1 MIRLQG
7 VSKSFSGQYAVQDLS
22 LDIAS
27 GEFCCLI
34 GPSGCGKTTTLKMIN
49 RMIEPTQGEISIG
62 GQRASDFKPHDLR
75 RRIGY
80 VIQSIGLF
88 PHMNVLENI
97 CVVPRLLKWDQ
108 GQARSRAFAL
118 LELFGLDPKA
128 FSGKKPQEL
137 SGGQAQRIGVA
148 RALAADPE
156 ILLMDEPF
164 GAVDPIVRTNL
175 QQQFISIQKELQK
188 TIVFVTHDVDEA
200 VRLGSRI
207 ALIKEGRLLQADA
220 PEEILARPRDGFVRD
235 FMGSDRAL
243 KRMSKL
249 TIREIYRRAHGVS
262 QEAAD
267 MDLQRVSSAEE
278 PGDGRPRLWVVTGDG
293 QLLAGKRAGGEQARQ
308 PGSSMLAPWP
318 EEGVLFPETD
328 LRSALARFMEQRTDC
343 LPVVDEA
350 HRLLGEV
357 HLEQLLGV

>member
-7 VSKSFSGQYAVQDLS
+7 VSKSFNGQYAVQDLS
-22 LDIAS
+22 LDIGS

-49 RMIEPTQGEISIG
+49 RMIEPSHGEIAIG
-62 GQRASDFKPHDLR
+62 GQSASALKPHELR

-88 PHMNVLENI
+88 PHMSVLENI

-108 GQARSRAFAL
+108 DQAKKRAREL
-118 LELFGLDPKA
+118 LDLFGLDPDL
-128 FSGKKPQEL
+128 FSRKRPAEL

-164 GAVDPIVRTNL
+164 GAVDPIVRANL

-207 ALIKEGRLLQADA
+207 ALLKEGELLQVDA
-220 PEEILARPRDGFVRD
+220 PGEILARPRDGFVRD
-235 FMGSDRAL
+235 FMGADRAL
-243 KRMSKL
+243 KRMSK
-249 TIREIYRRAHGVS
+249 IVISQVYRRAQAVLAPASDGELQPVPA
-262 QEAAD
+262 EA
-267 MDLQRVSSAEE
+267 
-278 PGDGRPRLWVVTGDG
+278 G
-293 QLLAGKRAGGEQARQ
+293 QGGEQRMVWLV
-308 PGSSMLAPWP
+308 SSEGRLLGGQKSPAPRRSEEVAPWP
-318 EEGVLFPETD
+318 TEGVLAPETD

-357 HLEQLLGV
+357 SLEQLLEA